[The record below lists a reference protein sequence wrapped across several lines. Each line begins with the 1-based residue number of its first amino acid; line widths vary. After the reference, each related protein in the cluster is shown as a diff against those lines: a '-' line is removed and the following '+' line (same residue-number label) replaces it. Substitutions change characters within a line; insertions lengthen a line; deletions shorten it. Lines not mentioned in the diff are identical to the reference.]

1 MKEESRTWWW
11 TSGINDEIEDSRM
24 EEKKKV
30 ERNKGRKRKKRKQK
44 GKETE
49 KLVGHSPT

>member
-24 EEKKKV
+24 EEKKRWK
-30 ERNKGRKRKKRKQK
+30 EIKEEKEKRKQK